1 MNLKTRFA
9 AGLTSAALIASMA
22 GPAFAATSVEIGDN
36 GSKSDNKV
44 EIENKHEVNIEQKNY
59 LDVTLNINSTA
70 STGGNKAN
78 GNTGGDVE
86 VETGDATTETSVL
99 ILAGS
104 NKAKLSDCGCDS
116 DTDLNIKRNGRK
128 SDNKIKLENKHELD
142 VDQKNDADIV
152 GNIDSKSKTGKNKAN
167 GNTNGSSKIKTGKS
181 VSTTDVAV
189 ISGSNVLK

>member
-9 AGLTSAALIASMA
+9 AGLTSAALIASLA
-22 GPAFAATSVEIGDN
+22 VPAFADTTAEIGDN
-36 GSKSDNKV
+36 GSKSDNKI
-44 EIENKHEVNIEQKNY
+44 EIENKHEVDVDQTNY

-78 GNTGGDVE
+78 GNTGGNVK
-86 VETGDATTETSVL
+86 VKTGDATTETAVL
-99 ILAGS
+99 IVAGS
-104 NKAKLSDCGCDS
+104 NQAKISDCGCES

-128 SDNKIKLENKHELD
+128 SDNKIKLENKHEVD
-142 VDQKNDADIV
+142 VDQKNDADIT

-167 GNTNGSSKIKTGKS
+167 DNTGGKTKVKTGKS
-181 VSTTDVAV
+181 VSTTEVVV